1 MARVWRIPPTITG
14 VKAAIF
20 SRFAWP
26 SEKFGLSLH
35 YLKGTTVRDGV
46 LKPAFISSN
55 FAVKIGLWTKW
66 NFTGRFFNPSRPYA
80 REANNHVRF
89 LPTVGITELS
99 KIKCVRY

>member
-1 MARVWRIPPTITG
+1 MIPDVACVITAYTHINTPE
-14 VKAAIF
+14 VRYK
-20 SRFAWP
+20 S
-26 SEKFGLSLH
+26 
-35 YLKGTTVRDGV
+35 TTVRDSV
-46 LKPAFISSN
+46 FKPACISSN

-80 REANNHVRF
+80 LEANNHVRF

>member
-1 MARVWRIPPTITG
+1 MKQEDFEQFCRDFDA
-14 VKAAIF
+14 F
-20 SRFAWP
+20 MC
-26 SEKFGLSLH
+26 
-35 YLKGTTVRDGV
+35 TTVRDSV

-80 REANNHVRF
+80 REANNHVSF

>member
-1 MARVWRIPPTITG
+1 MNV
-14 VKAAIF
+14 
-20 SRFAWP
+20 S
-26 SEKFGLSLH
+26 
-35 YLKGTTVRDGV
+35 TTVRDSV
-46 LKPAFISSN
+46 LKPACISSN

-80 REANNHVRF
+80 LEANNHVRF

>member
-1 MARVWRIPPTITG
+1 MMQII
-14 VKAAIF
+14 
-20 SRFAWP
+20 S
-26 SEKFGLSLH
+26 
-35 YLKGTTVRDGV
+35 TTVRDSV
-46 LKPAFISSN
+46 LNPACIRSN

-80 REANNHVRF
+80 LEANNHVRF

>member
-1 MARVWRIPPTITG
+1 MEIQGVILFVTAHPALNHGVLRVLLMR
-14 VKAAIF
+14 
-20 SRFAWP
+20 
-26 SEKFGLSLH
+26 
-35 YLKGTTVRDGV
+35 TTVRDSV
-46 LKPAFISSN
+46 LNPACIRSN

-80 REANNHVRF
+80 LEANNHVRF